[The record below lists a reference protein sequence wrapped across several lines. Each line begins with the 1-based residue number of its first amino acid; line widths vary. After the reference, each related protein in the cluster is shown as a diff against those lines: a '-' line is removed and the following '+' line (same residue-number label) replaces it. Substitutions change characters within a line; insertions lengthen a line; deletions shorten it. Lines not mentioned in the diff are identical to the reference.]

1 MPYFLSI
8 GVSKEEFLDSTPKDL
23 ECYHDAEI
31 IREKRADRERW
42 HMGMYNLNAFSVALS
57 MALTGKK
64 SKAKYMDKPLLEES
78 NQIPDEE
85 LTEEQIKQ
93 ERQKLLMAL
102 KVSQA
107 NFELNKG
114 KVDE

>member
-1 MPYFLSI
+1 
-8 GVSKEEFLDSTPKDL
+8 
-23 ECYHDAEI
+23 
-31 IREKRADRERW
+31 
-42 HMGMYNLNAFSVALS
+42 MGMYNLNAFSTALSVAL
-57 MALTGKK
+57 AGKK
-64 SKAKYMDKPLLEES
+64 SKAKYLEKPLLEHTD
-78 NQIPDEE
+78 NVPDEE
-85 LTEEQIKQ
+85 LTEEQIEQ

>member
-8 GVSKEEFLDSTPKDL
+8 GVSKEEFLDSCPVDI
-23 ECYHDAEI
+23 ECYHEAEI

-42 HMGMYNLNAFSVALS
+42 HMGMYNLNAFSTALS
-57 MALTGKK
+57 MALAGKK
-64 SKAKYMDKPLLEES
+64 SKAKYMDKPLLEQSEP
-78 NQIPDEE
+78 IPDEE